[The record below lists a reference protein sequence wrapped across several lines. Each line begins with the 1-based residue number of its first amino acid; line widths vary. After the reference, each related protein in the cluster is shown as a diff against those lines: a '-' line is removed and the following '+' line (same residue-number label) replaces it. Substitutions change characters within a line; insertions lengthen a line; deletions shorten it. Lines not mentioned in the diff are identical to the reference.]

1 MVREVWTMKNTTP
14 KILMYYAAHWGSHID
29 GPMSIA
35 LNIAKSFAMAK
46 VPSIFVFNGHPDI
59 FQKFEETGVDVRR
72 IEMPMPGVKN
82 HFNPIYRRRFSKKL
96 IQLIDDEGID
106 VLHVSE
112 REAYI
117 LNYVKSSGILK
128 VCQQDAGTPDNSVTL
143 KGMAVFD
150 KGLSI
155 HPKTVLKKWY
165 RKYVLWNYK
174 RADLVLCLSKTARKF
189 AIEVCRTR
197 PEVAVVVR
205 PGVTRRLG
213 DANPGAIRNE
223 FGISSDSKIV
233 LAVGRI
239 TKEKGVE
246 DVGEVAKI
254 LAEKGKNF
262 KFLFAGQA
270 RDENY
275 YRLVKEKYGRFI
287 TFIGHRHDI
296 YNAYADANLF
306 THLSHREGL
315 GIVIV
320 EAFEFGLPCVGWDI
334 PGTTEAF
341 CDGISG
347 RSVPFREHLAAADLI
362 QGLFENQIELDQLA
376 RGANERF
383 KAFSIE
389 GYAKRILD
397 AYAKGLSTM

>member
-1 MVREVWTMKNTTP
+1 MKNTPP

-35 LNIAKSFAMAK
+35 LNIAKSFSLAK
-46 VPSIFVFNGHPDI
+46 VPSIFIFNGHPDI
-59 FQKFEETGVDVRR
+59 FKKFEDTGVDVRR
-72 IEMPMPGVKN
+72 IEMPRPGVMN

-96 IQLIDDEGID
+96 IQLIDDERIG
-106 VLHVSE
+106 VLHVAQ
-112 REAYI
+112 REAYV

-128 VCQQDAGTPDNSVTL
+128 VCQQDAGTPDNKV
-143 KGMAVFD
+143 MAVFD
-150 KGLSI
+150 KGFSLY
-155 HPKTVLKKWY
+155 PKTVLKKWY

-174 RADLVLCLSKTARKF
+174 RADLVLCLSKAARKF

-213 DANPGAIRNE
+213 DANPGVIRSE
-223 FGISSDSKIV
+223 FGISPDSKIV

-239 TKEKGVE
+239 TKAKGVE

-254 LAEKGKNF
+254 LSEKGKDF
-262 KFLFAGQA
+262 KFLFAGHA
-270 RDENY
+270 RDDDY

-296 YNAYADANLF
+296 YNAYADADLF

-315 GIVIV
+315 GMVIA

-334 PGTTEAF
+334 PGTNEAF

-347 RSVPFREHLAAADLI
+347 RSVPFGEHVAVADLI
-362 QGLFENQIELDQLA
+362 ESLLENQSELDRLVQ
-376 RGANERF
+376 GASERF
-383 KAFSIE
+383 NAFSIE

-397 AYAKGLSTM
+397 AYAKRQNVS